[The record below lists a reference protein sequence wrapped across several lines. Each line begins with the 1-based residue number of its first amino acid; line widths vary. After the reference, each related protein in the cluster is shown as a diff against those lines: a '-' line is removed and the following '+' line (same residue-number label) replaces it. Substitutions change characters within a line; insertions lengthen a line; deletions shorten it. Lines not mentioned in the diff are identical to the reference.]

1 MIFELSL
8 FIERK
13 IMEGGENVKK
23 ATRALSLSIVMI
35 MLLAVVI
42 PVFAA
47 ENGITPRFNNTNT
60 TNAVFAIDDN
70 DVGTVSY
77 TCMGY
82 EGITSRIVVE
92 TKIQKKFL
100 FWWNDVD
107 GAAWTDEASTYYCK
121 NSHSAQLK
129 SGKYKAIITYTVYGS
144 GGATDVIE
152 TEIEKSN

>member
-1 MIFELSL
+1 
-8 FIERK
+8 
-13 IMEGGENVKK
+13 MEGGENVKK

-42 PVFAA
+42 PVFAT

-100 FWWNDVD
+100 FCIYSLDRLSPR
-107 GAAWTDEASTYYCK
+107 AKT
-121 NSHSAQLK
+121 
-129 SGKYKAIITYTVYGS
+129 KY
-144 GGATDVIE
+144 
-152 TEIEKSN
+152 